1 MDWQA
6 QDDFLQRWPH
16 LHSLLAAY
24 IAIEEEG
31 VAPAVTQFCAENKA
45 SVCQAVAEELAQL
58 MQTPRCWPTAFALA
72 GAQVENQQAWLV
84 RLTSLLTACATL

>member
-45 SVCQAVAEELAQL
+45 SVCQTAEEELVQL

-72 GAQVENQQAWLV
+72 GVQVENQQAWLV
-84 RLTSLLTACATL
+84 RLASLLGASKSL